1 MIPSVRIRFGRRAL
15 IAVTL
20 LGLASAAGGMLGAA
34 AAQGGDL
41 PSEPGEECPTCPV
54 TPKFRCNWNN
64 TRCVFDD
71 NGKSSCA
78 VNCDEVCTCG

>member
-1 MIPSVRIRFGRRAL
+1 MIPSVRTRFVRRAL
-15 IAVTL
+15 IVFTA
-20 LGLASAAGGMLGAA
+20 LGLASAAGGLLGAA

-41 PSEPGEECPTCPV
+41 PSEPEEDCPTCPV

-71 NGKSSCA
+71 NGKTTCSVSC
-78 VNCDEVCTCG
+78 DSVCVCR